1 MGFKERFYKFKKKL
15 LQGCENNTYFNMFP
29 QDVQSKKHFFGF
41 CFDHFWFLSLLKDTF
56 MHKKYNI
63 KHVLYKNYLQHCLKV
78 HYVTF

>member
-41 CFDHFWFLSLLKDTF
+41 CFDHF
-56 MHKKYNI
+56 
-63 KHVLYKNYLQHCLKV
+63 
-78 HYVTF
+78 